1 MRSFDWIIKHMVCI
15 QQKEEH
21 QINAR
26 FLESISSYIGIF
38 SDLFIATSKMT
49 NMKYYP
55 CQGKIIPFVLFWET
69 IELLCLSVSWSIF
82 FVVTYLILIH
92 HLKTLFSGI
101 GLENSTFATK
111 MKISLV
117 RTKQKVC
124 LCYVSKLK
132 KWVHINKNIVDH
144 ILFWINGI

>member
-1 MRSFDWIIKHMVCI
+1 MVFI

-26 FLESISSYIGIF
+26 FLESISSYIGLF
-38 SDLFIATSKMT
+38 SEFFISTSKMT
-49 NMKYYP
+49 KMKYYP

-69 IELLCLSVSWSIF
+69 IEITLFISFLIKF

-92 HLKTLFSGI
+92 HLKTLFSDI
-101 GLENSTFATK
+101 GVENPTFATK

-132 KWVHINKNIVDH
+132 KWVHIYKKIVDH
-144 ILFWINGI
+144 ILF

>member
-1 MRSFDWIIKHMVCI
+1 MRSFDWVIKHMVFI

-38 SDLFIATSKMT
+38 SEFFIATSKMT

-69 IELLCLSVSWSIF
+69 IEITLFISFLINFFCSHLFDIDSSFEDLIFWHWSWKLNFCHKNENFSGKDKTKSLSVLCL
-82 FVVTYLILIH
+82 
-92 HLKTLFSGI
+92 KTK
-101 GLENSTFATK
+101 K
-111 MKISLV
+111 MGA
-117 RTKQKVC
+117 
-124 LCYVSKLK
+124 Y
-132 KWVHINKNIVDH
+132 
-144 ILFWINGI
+144 